1 MAPAGGVWSV
11 LVVFVQTVGE
21 GVAAFVLA
29 RVAARVCPVVGHGA
43 VESLDLAVG
52 LWAVWPRSLR
62 SDR

>member
-1 MAPAGGVWSV
+1 VEP
-11 LVVFVQTVGE
+11 VGE
-21 GVAAFVLA
+21 GIAAFVLA
-29 RVAARVCPVVGHGA
+29 RVAARIRPAVGHGA